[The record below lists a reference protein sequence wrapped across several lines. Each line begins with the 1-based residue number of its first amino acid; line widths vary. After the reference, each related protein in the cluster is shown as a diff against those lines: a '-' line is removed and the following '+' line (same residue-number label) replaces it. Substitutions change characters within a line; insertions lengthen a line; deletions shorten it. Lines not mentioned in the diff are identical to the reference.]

1 MQSFWPKYDKDNN
14 GVLDK
19 AEIKTFFIEF
29 LGHQKPAGAPDMD
42 DAQFETAFKNF
53 DTNGNG
59 KIEKSEM
66 AKFLICFNKTG

>member
-14 GVLDK
+14 GSLDK
-19 AEIKTFFIEF
+19 AEIKLFFIDY
-29 LGHQKPAGAPDMD
+29 LGSTDMD

-59 KIEKSEM
+59 RIEKSEM
-66 AKFLICFNKTG
+66 ANFLLEFNVVG

>member
-1 MQSFWPKYDKDNN
+1 MQSIWPKYDKDNN

-19 AEIKTFFIEF
+19 AEIKTFFIDF
-29 LGHQKPAGAPDMD
+29 LGQNKPPGAPEMN

-66 AKFLICFNKTG
+66 AKFLNEFNKAQ

>member
-19 AEIKTFFIEF
+19 AEIKLFFIDY
-29 LGHQKPAGAPDMD
+29 LGHKGASDMD

-59 KIEKSEM
+59 RIEKSEM
-66 AKFLICFNKTG
+66 ANFLLEFNVVG